1 MNQAQG
7 ANNAGLTHAQIQQ
20 LNDRF
25 RGKKDLYEYFDRVLQ
40 VFLPR
45 EKSCSIAV
53 SATTFFWIRP
63 FTKVSSTVSIGNPQV
78 PQALPLE
85 A

>member
-20 LNDRF
+20 LNNRF

-53 SATTFFWIRP
+53 STTKFFL
-63 FTKVSSTVSIGNPQV
+63 VSQSTNAITLVSPGNPQM